1 MLASTCAHIKLAPRF
16 FEQLAHLLHAFLGID
31 DFERPS
37 PGPSRLREGGRFGGE
52 EVFGGLVLLGRKLA
66 YLLAD
71 LHRAEFGAAHAAE
84 MGGLGAFGRQ
94 RLVVVLLGRVGVE
107 RQVELVAPAE
117 FEAGF
122 RARQVG
128 KEGVSTCRSRWSPYN

>member
-1 MLASTCAHIKLAPRF
+1 MTKGEVTAVVVSCLQTTYSPSISIMIASTCAHIKLAPRF

-37 PGPSRLREGGRFGGE
+37 PGPSSLREGGRFGGE

-71 LHRAEFGAAHAAE
+71 LHREEFRSE
-84 MGGLGAFGRQ
+84 ER
-94 RLVVVLLGRVGVE
+94 RVGQE
-107 RQVELVAPAE
+107 C
-117 FEAGF
+117 
-122 RARQVG
+122 
-128 KEGVSTCRSRWSPYN
+128 VSTIRYRWLPYH

>member
-66 YLLAD
+66 YLLAIVTD
-71 LHRAEFGAAHAAE
+71 LKERGI
-84 MGGLGAFGRQ
+84 AFRSLTEQ
-94 RLVVVLLGRVGVE
+94 MDTRSEERRVGK
-107 RQVELVAPAE
+107 AC
-117 FEAGF
+117 
-122 RARQVG
+122 
-128 KEGVSTCRSRWSPYN
+128 VSTCRSRWAPYP